1 MTFKE
6 VGLVED
12 GDLVSFSDL
21 IKVKVFDGGGEHVGH
36 VQDLAVDDLV
46 SPTVAYLGVHIFW
59 TDCVGDIELVRPAED
74 IVLLLP
80 WSQVESFDE
89 DGFRLLGTHPDF
101 PAETAEGRLL
111 LRADLLDKQMLDS
124 EGNRIQ
130 RVDDIYIERKGNE
143 LRVIGLEVSR
153 GLLLGSSTLRHFV
166 DGLRK
171 KYGHTRDIEMI
182 PLEAVHRVE
191 EEAIVVGEV
200 FHAED

>member
-1 MTFKE
+1 
-6 VGLVED
+6 V
-12 GDLVSFSDL
+12 
-21 IKVKVFDGGGEHVGH
+21 
-36 VQDLAVDDLV
+36 
-46 SPTVAYLGVHIFW
+46 
-59 TDCVGDIELVRPAED
+59 ED

-89 DGFRLLGTHPDF
+89 DGFRLLGIHPDL
-101 PAETAEGRLL
+101 PMETAEGKLF

-130 RVDDIYIERKGNE
+130 RVDDIYMERKVNE

-182 PLEAVHRVE
+182 PLEAVQRVE
-191 EEAIVVGEV
+191 EEAVVVGEV
-200 FHAED
+200 FHTED

>member
-1 MTFKE
+1 VTLKE

-21 IKVKVFDGGGEHVGH
+21 VKVKVFDGERQHIGH
-36 VQDLAVDDLV
+36 LEDLAIESLS
-46 SPTVAYLGVHIFW
+46 SPKVTHLAVHFSW
-59 TDCVGDIELVRPAED
+59 SDRVGIIELVRPVED
-74 IVLLLP
+74 IVLLLT

-89 DGFRLLGTHPDF
+89 DGFRLTGVHPDI
-101 PAETAEGRLL
+101 PVETAAGKLL
-111 LRADLLDKQMLDS
+111 LRADLLDKQILDS
-124 EGNRIQ
+124 KGTRIQ

-153 GLLLGSSTLRHFV
+153 SLLLGSSALRHFV

-171 KYGHTRDIEMI
+171 KYGHTRDVEMI
-182 PLEAVHRVE
+182 PLEAVQRVD

-200 FHAED
+200 FHTED